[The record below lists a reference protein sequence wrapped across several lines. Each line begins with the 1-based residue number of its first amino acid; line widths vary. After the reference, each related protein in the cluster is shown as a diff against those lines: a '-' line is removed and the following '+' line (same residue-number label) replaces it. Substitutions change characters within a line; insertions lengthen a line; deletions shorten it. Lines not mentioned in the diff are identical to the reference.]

1 MFGGTGF
8 GDTNNFIPTAPG
20 TARHRQERGLTRTPG
35 MPAWGR
41 PQGDEMETLGGSAN
55 DPRWRENG
63 GHWGRRT
70 HEAASGSGGGS
81 NMSAYSQQAFGMPQA
96 GHERT
101 ANQRRADR
109 SAAFTRMHGG
119 SQQAAPMAAYSPQ
132 QSAPQSGMQAWG
144 QQSGQR
150 MVPHDR
156 FAVMVPEQSGGPGRA
171 QAPTGSRDAEGR
183 RWTEDGRLLKNDPR
197 EEMQRLQQTR
207 VGDGS
212 ASAWDHPQNAAVRAR
227 VERQIQEYDNDPYDQ
242 LAYFTQGAA
251 SPGQPGRAQSIQP
264 QSQGTPYTPP
274 SQQGPSFGPSQLRG
288 GPATLPQQQAPLGQM
303 PWADL
308 PPGSSPDLYQRPLQV
323 GEMTPEARRS
333 RVESD
338 IGADVRRQQRAY
350 MENNPGRGIG
360 DMHRDWERADF
371 RASPWMSNTPR
382 ADSAPRPSQ
391 PAPRPSNSAF
401 ADAWNFSMEG
411 NASRMAPART
421 FGGGGAGNM
430 AYMPGLSL
438 PGGGNFS
445 TGVTPGMPAFS
456 MQTIG
461 MDGRPADLQSA
472 LAQRDAFV
480 QGLNQAG
487 APFAMARGLGQ
498 NIGPQVIDHNA
509 IMREANNSVKA
520 GYVNPFATYFGGGGQ
535 DLLIARLQQAGYP
548 VGMFGD

>member
-1 MFGGTGF
+1 M
-8 GDTNNFIPTAPG
+8 
-20 TARHRQERGLTRTPG
+20 
-35 MPAWGR
+35 
-41 PQGDEMETLGGSAN
+41 GGSAN

-63 GHWGRRT
+63 GSWGYRT
-70 HEAASGSGGGS
+70 PEAAAGAGGGS

-109 SAAFTRMHGG
+109 SAAFNRMHGG

-150 MVPHDR
+150 MAPHQGNLT
-156 FAVMVPEQSGGPGRA
+156 VMVPEQSGGPGRA

-274 SQQGPSFGPSQLRG
+274 AANSMILGRPNSARSAGPVAPSQ
-288 GPATLPQQQAPLGQM
+288 P
-303 PWADL
+303 
-308 PPGSSPDLYQRPLQV
+308 
-323 GEMTPEARRS
+323 
-333 RVESD
+333 
-338 IGADVRRQQRAY
+338 
-350 MENNPGRGIG
+350 
-360 DMHRDWERADF
+360 
-371 RASPWMSNTPR
+371 NTPR
-382 ADSAPRPSQ
+382 PFGPPTSGGQ
-391 PAPRPSNSAF
+391 QGPRPSNSAF

-421 FGGGGAGNM
+421 FGGGGAGNL
-430 AYMPGLSL
+430 AYMPDNARPDPFTSY
-438 PGGGNFS
+438 
-445 TGVTPGMPAFS
+445 A
-456 MQTIG
+456 IG
-461 MDGRPADLQSA
+461 PDGRQVSQQQSLNNRDALISA
-472 LAQRDAFV
+472 LIQDNAQHAGRSGV
-480 QGLNQAG
+480 YQGRGNPPPGFMAPPPPPNIPALWGQAQNAVNNG
-487 APFAMARGLGQ
+487 WVSPAAGLWG
-498 NIGPQVIDHNA
+498 
-509 IMREANNSVKA
+509 
-520 GYVNPFATYFGGGGQ
+520 
-535 DLLIARLQQAGYP
+535 
-548 VGMFGD
+548 